1 MRAREG
7 ELSSTELEALQNEIV
22 LAITQ
27 FVKRKE
33 STNEQFAC
41 EHDLHTAWGENQR
54 VERLLNFYLSPEQLE
69 FVRRN
74 LIKVLSTLIWIGW
87 HHWSE
92 FERIFLNQQNS
103 GARSDRLDDS
113 LPILDERE
121 LAHGSFLGH
130 PVHAR
135 LFLAEQYVFLP
146 ISIREDEDQSYP
158 KARRLPFVKVSE
170 EVREGSYG
178 KVSKELVACQYF
190 VHKGGNLD
198 PYPSQ
203 NVSRIVLLF

>member
-1 MRAREG
+1 MTARE
-7 ELSSTELEALQNEIV
+7 ETLSSTELGALENEID

-27 FVKRKE
+27 CVKRKE
-33 STNEQFAC
+33 SWNEKFAC
-41 EHDLHTAWGENQR
+41 EHDLRTAWSENQR
-54 VERLLNFYLSPEQLE
+54 VERLLKSYLPPEQLE
-69 FVRRN
+69 FVRCH
-74 LIKVLSTLIWIGW
+74 LIKVLSTLIRIGW
-87 HHWSE
+87 HGWSE
-92 FERIFLNQQNS
+92 FERIFLNHRNS
-103 GARSDRLDDS
+103 EARPDRLDDS
-113 LPILDERE
+113 LPVLDERE
-121 LAHGSFLGH
+121 LAHGSFLAH

-178 KVSKELVACQYF
+178 EVSKELVACRHF

-198 PYPSQ
+198 QYPSHI
-203 NVSRIVLLF
+203 VSRIVLLF